1 MDVLYVVD
9 VMGDEDYLKI
19 VAGYLKFPVRT
30 LDSYYQKREEEGSEG
45 SFKAL
50 KIHTRLLYSRGC
62 GECRQYLRGDK
73 MEQAQCCE
81 RTYDTACL

>member
-30 LDSYYQKREEEGSEG
+30 LDSY
-45 SFKAL
+45 
-50 KIHTRLLYSRGC
+50 HTKKERKKVLRDRLRL
-62 GECRQYLRGDK
+62 
-73 MEQAQCCE
+73 
-81 RTYDTACL
+81 